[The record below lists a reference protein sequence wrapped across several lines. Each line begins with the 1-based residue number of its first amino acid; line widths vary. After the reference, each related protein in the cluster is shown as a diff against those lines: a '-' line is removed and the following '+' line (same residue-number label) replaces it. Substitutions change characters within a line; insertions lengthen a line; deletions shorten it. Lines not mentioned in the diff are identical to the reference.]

1 MYFISFFGGGDG
13 EKHLKETTFVLLIL
27 IKDIFLGQMLLLLG
41 VNILP
46 TCNRIPNINSV
57 L

>member
-41 VNILP
+41 V
-46 TCNRIPNINSV
+46 
-57 L
+57 